1 MSYTFD
7 QLFNKSKE
15 VYPKD
20 AYGITENRNFIM
32 TAEGGGRNLPVF
44 ENVIV
49 GPVSKREYYCDD
61 KVLSFIKTPS
71 SYDRSYYYYMIRK
84 MPNQTYKIMD
94 LRKTASC
101 KLPKRDYVSPVDAV
115 QKCETFYTDVE
126 FTIDDGLQRNIG
138 GTKRKKQ
145 RYKLKRKRTY
155 KV

>member
-1 MSYTFD
+1 MNYTFD
-7 QLFNKSKE
+7 QLFKQSKE
-15 VYPKD
+15 VYPRD
-20 AYGITENRNFIM
+20 VRGITANRNFIM
-32 TAEGGGRNLPVF
+32 TAEGGGNLPVF
-44 ENVIV
+44 QNVIV

-61 KVLSFIKTPS
+61 KVLSFIKTPT
-71 SYDRSYYYYMIRK
+71 SYDRSSYYYMIRK
-84 MPNQTYKIMD
+84 MPDNRYKIMD
-94 LRKTASC
+94 LRNTASC

-115 QKCETFYTDVE
+115 QKCNTFYTNVT